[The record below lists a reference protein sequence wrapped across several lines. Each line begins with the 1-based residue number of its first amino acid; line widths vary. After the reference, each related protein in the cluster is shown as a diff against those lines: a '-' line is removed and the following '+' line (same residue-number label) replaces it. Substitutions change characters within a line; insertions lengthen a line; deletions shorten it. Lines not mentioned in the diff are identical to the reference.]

1 LAFSTADGGTDLAF
15 FEAAGHSVCLARV
28 GSVVVVH
35 DAGQIFAETAT
46 VGAALATLRR
56 KLPELRRRSKLN
68 RDGSVRG
75 PR

>member
-1 LAFSTADGGTDLAF
+1 
-15 FEAAGHSVCLARV
+15 
-28 GSVVVVH
+28 VVVH